1 MANVAKKHLVD
12 GRWVTVAEIAEELG
26 LNRQQLYSQMHA
38 RECSLQVVVNN
49 VRDGLAL
56 GEQGHAS
63 RHWVDGRWMT
73 VRQAAEMLGVSRNTL
88 YDWMHGHRRPDGRCA
103 LLSDAVEAYRSGAV
117 KRGGSLPK
125 EHRVGGRTMTTFQA
139 AEKLGVSVNAI
150 RRQMNKRKASLAATI
165 RYYERRK
172 QRKAEK
178 EILEIL
184 KGSKP

>member
-26 LNRQQLYSQMHA
+26 LNRQQLYTQMHH

-56 GEQGHAS
+56 GGQGHAS
-63 RHWVDGRWMT
+63 RHWVDGRWIT
-73 VRQAAEMLGVSRNTL
+73 VRQASEMLGVSMNTL
-88 YDWMHGHRRPDGRCA
+88 YNWMHQHRRPDGRCA

-117 KRGGSLPK
+117 KRGGRSPV
-125 EHRVGGRTMTTFQA
+125 EHRVGSRKMTTFQA
-139 AEKLGVSVNAI
+139 AEKAGVSVNAI
-150 RRQMNKRKASLAATI
+150 WVHMHRRKASLASTI
-165 RYYERRK
+165 RYYEKRK

-184 KGSKP
+184 KEGKS